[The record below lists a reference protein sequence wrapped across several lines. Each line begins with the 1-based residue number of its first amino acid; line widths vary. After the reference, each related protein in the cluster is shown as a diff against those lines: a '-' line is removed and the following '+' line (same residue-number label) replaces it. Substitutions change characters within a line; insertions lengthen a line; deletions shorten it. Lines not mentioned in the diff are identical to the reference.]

1 VILKFQF
8 TYLEDLQQILY
19 NYVRT
24 MSPDPFL
31 EINFNFC
38 HFTLLN
44 CVGTDKTRDSCQYM
58 SIKTMVSWA
67 AGACLTQFWILQTLV
82 FQCFVCWNCL
92 ILLPYYIAPVLHCSQ
107 KNFVIKSRNE
117 VCWSSDQNVCPKLLR
132 RWLSGFNPSW
142 WTHLLENGFF

>member
-1 VILKFQF
+1 MMIEKNKSDLIEIQLNQVILKFQF

-58 SIKTMVSWA
+58 SIKTMVS
-67 AGACLTQFWILQTLV
+67 
-82 FQCFVCWNCL
+82 
-92 ILLPYYIAPVLHCSQ
+92 
-107 KNFVIKSRNE
+107 
-117 VCWSSDQNVCPKLLR
+117 
-132 RWLSGFNPSW
+132 
-142 WTHLLENGFF
+142 